1 MHFFLKFFTFIAL
14 PFLLFQSMY
23 IVVLGGKAQF
33 FYLLSYMLLTLIIA
47 KVSNNSYYSEICILI
62 LSMIGICYFSI
73 EKEYF
78 FLCIGLMYSTLFFK
92 VNQYKKI
99 KSVLLFI
106 LICFVATYQ
115 YSYMAQVKAYNA
127 QTNNGETWQKYGA
140 L

>member
-1 MHFFLKFFTFIAL
+1 MHFFINFFTFIAL
-14 PFLLFQSMY
+14 SFLLFQSMY

-33 FYLLSYMLLTLIIA
+33 FYLLSYMLLTLTIA
-47 KVSNNSYYSEICILI
+47 KMSNNSYYSQICILI
-62 LSMIGICYFSI
+62 LSMIGICYFSM

-78 FLCIGLMYSTLFFK
+78 FLCIFLMYITLFFK

-106 LICFVATYQ
+106 LICFMAIYQ
-115 YSYMAQVKAYNA
+115 YSYIAQVKAYNA
-127 QTNNGETWQKYGA
+127 QTNNGDTWQKYGA